1 MFTCTV
7 YNICWWYVLQ
17 TFSQFTKQV
26 DRGPIKWLL
35 YSVTDNLRPNLG
47 CYRGHSYPERSPD
60 APHVHTPWLDSLAGD
75 SALFERAY
83 VQWPYCG
90 PSRAAILTGRRVY
103 HLKTF
108 ICIVPLKVPM
118 VVHRRPDS
126 TLQHSNRRADSFCLK
141 PGASFATSRRR
152 VIDLPLFFRENGFY
166 TAGFG
171 KVRLSFLHI
180 SECFQ
185 EDLLL
190 STDVSPARFLHGELP
205 QIHQRLVNILTIIH
219 DQGIPVNISAS

>member
-1 MFTCTV
+1 M
-7 YNICWWYVLQ
+7 
-17 TFSQFTKQV
+17 
-26 DRGPIKWLL
+26 
-35 YSVTDNLRPNLG
+35 TDNLRPNLG

-126 TLQHSNRRADSFCLK
+126 TLQHSNRKADSFCLK

-171 KVRLSFLHI
+171 KVRLDQHSLLFQSVFKTFSYQQMYHLHDFCME
-180 SECFQ
+180 SYHKF
-185 EDLLL
+185 
-190 STDVSPARFLHGELP
+190 TRGW
-205 QIHQRLVNILTIIH
+205 LTF
-219 DQGIPVNISAS
+219 